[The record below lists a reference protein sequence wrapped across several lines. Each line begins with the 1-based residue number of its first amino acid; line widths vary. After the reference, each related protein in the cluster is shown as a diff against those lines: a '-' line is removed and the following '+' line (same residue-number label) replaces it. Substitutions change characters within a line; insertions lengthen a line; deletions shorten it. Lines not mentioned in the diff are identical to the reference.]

1 MENNELEEM
10 RAQLATLNEKLENES
25 IVDER
30 LVSEATKK
38 HISELQRKLIGRI
51 VLFGVLAPFLS
62 YFLGLYFGLWCLG
75 IVILSIYVYQMTG
88 KTYSISMSVTEYTQR
103 IRKALKTYKKANK
116 FLWIFSISFLM
127 LFAIIIAIMLVIQN
141 EMVRGLGVFFVSLII
156 AIIMW
161 VSYYISNVYVSP
173 DVELMLEQVLEDLEK
188 EEQQSDGKGINR
200 QNF

>member
-10 RAQLATLNEKLENES
+10 RAQLATLNEKLDNES

-38 HISELQRKLIGRI
+38 HLSELQRKLIGRI

-75 IVILSIYVYQMTG
+75 IVVLSIYVYLMTH
-88 KTYSISMSVTEYTQR
+88 KTISASMNVTEYVQR
-103 IRKALKTYKKANK
+103 IRKALKTFKKANK
-116 FLWIFSISFLM
+116 FLWVFSISFLV
-127 LFAIIIAIMLVIQN
+127 LFAIVLAIYLAIHN
-141 EMVRGLGVFFVSLII
+141 ELARGLGVFFVSLII

-173 DVELMLEQVLEDLEK
+173 DVELMLEQVLEDL
-188 EEQQSDGKGINR
+188 GKDSNDSTTS
-200 QNF
+200 

>member
-1 MENNELEEM
+1 METNELEEM
-10 RAQLATLNEKLENES
+10 KAQLATLNEKLEGES

-30 LVSEATKK
+30 LLGEATKK
-38 HISELQRKLIGRI
+38 HLSKLQRKLMGRI
-51 VLFGVLAPFLS
+51 IMFTMLAPFLY

-75 IVILSIYVYQMTG
+75 IVILSIYVYRMTG
-88 KTYSISMSVTEYTQR
+88 KTYSISMTVTEYTHR

-127 LFAIIIAIMLVIQN
+127 LFAIIIAVMLVIQN
-141 EMVRGLGVFFVSLII
+141 EIVRGLGVFFVSLII

-173 DVELMLEQVLEDLEK
+173 DVELMLEQVLEDLGK
-188 EEQQSDGKGINR
+188 DEQDA
-200 QNF
+200 

>member
-75 IVILSIYVYQMTG
+75 IVVLSIYVYLMTH
-88 KTYSISMSVTEYTQR
+88 KTISASMNVTEYVQR
-103 IRKALKTYKKANK
+103 IRKALKTFKKANK
-116 FLWIFSISFLM
+116 FLWVFSISFLV
-127 LFAIIIAIMLVIQN
+127 LFAIVLAIYLAIHN
-141 EMVRGLGVFFVSLII
+141 ELARGLGVFFVSLFI

-173 DVELMLEQVLEDLEK
+173 DVELMLEQVLEDL
-188 EEQQSDGKGINR
+188 GKDSNDSATS
-200 QNF
+200 

>member
-51 VLFGVLAPFLS
+51 VMFTVLAPLLC

-75 IVILSIYVYQMTG
+75 IVILSIYVYRMTG

-161 VSYYISNVYVSP
+161 VSHYISNVYVSP
-173 DVELMLEQVLEDLEK
+173 DVELMLEMVLEDL
-188 EEQQSDGKGINR
+188 GKDN
-200 QNF
+200 QDA

>member
-173 DVELMLEQVLEDLEK
+173 DVELILEMVLEDLEK
-188 EEQQSDGKGINR
+188 DSNDSATS
-200 QNF
+200 

>member
-1 MENNELEEM
+1 METRELEEM
-10 RAQLATLNEKLENES
+10 KVQLAVLNGKLENER

-30 LVSEATKK
+30 LLGEATKK
-38 HISELQRKLIGRI
+38 HLSELQRKLIGRI
-51 VLFGVLAPFLS
+51 IMFTILAPFLY

-75 IVILSIYVYQMTG
+75 IVILSIYVYRMTG
-88 KTYSISMSVTEYTQR
+88 KTYSISMTVTEYTQR

-127 LFAIIIAIMLVIQN
+127 LFAIIIAVMLVIQN
-141 EMVRGLGVFFVSLII
+141 EIVRGLGVFFVSLII

-173 DVELMLEQVLEDLEK
+173 DVELMLEQVLEDLE
-188 EEQQSDGKGINR
+188 S
-200 QNF
+200 

>member
-10 RAQLATLNEKLENES
+10 KAQLATLNEKLENES

-75 IVILSIYVYQMTG
+75 IVVLSIYVYLMTH
-88 KTYSISMSVTEYTQR
+88 KTISASMNVTEYVQR
-103 IRKALKTYKKANK
+103 IRKALKTFKKANK
-116 FLWIFSISFLM
+116 FLWVFSISFLV
-127 LFAIIIAIMLVIQN
+127 LFAIVLAIYLAIHN
-141 EMVRGLGVFFVSLII
+141 ELARGLGVFFVSLIT

-173 DVELMLEQVLEDLEK
+173 DVELMLEMVLEDLEK
-188 EEQQSDGKGINR
+188 DSNDSATS
-200 QNF
+200 

>member
-38 HISELQRKLIGRI
+38 HLSELQRKLIGRI

-75 IVILSIYVYQMTG
+75 IVVLSIYVYLMTH
-88 KTYSISMSVTEYTQR
+88 KTISASMNVTEYVQR
-103 IRKALKTYKKANK
+103 IRKALKTFKKANR
-116 FLWIFSISFLM
+116 FMWILSVLLILAFGTYVLIYV
-127 LFAIIIAIMLVIQN
+127 LVSHSSN
-141 EMVRGLGVFFVSLII
+141 LGQAFVVFFVCCFI
-156 AIIMW
+156 ALIMW
-161 VSYYISNVYVSP
+161 VSYYIGNVYVSP
-173 DVELMLEQVLEDLEK
+173 DVELMLEMVLEDL
-188 EEQQSDGKGINR
+188 GKDSNDSTTS
-200 QNF
+200 

>member
-10 RAQLATLNEKLENES
+10 RAQLATLNEKLDNES

-38 HISELQRKLIGRI
+38 HLSELQRKLIGRI

-75 IVILSIYVYQMTG
+75 IVVLSIYVYLMTH
-88 KTYSISMSVTEYTQR
+88 KTISASMNVTEYVQR
-103 IRKALKTYKKANK
+103 IRKALKTYKKANR
-116 FLWIFSISFLM
+116 FMWILSVLLILAFGTYVLIYV
-127 LFAIIIAIMLVIQN
+127 LVSHSSN
-141 EMVRGLGVFFVSLII
+141 LGQAFVVFFVCCFI
-156 AIIMW
+156 ALIMW
-161 VSYYISNVYVSP
+161 VSYYIGNVYVSP

-188 EEQQSDGKGINR
+188 DSNDSATS
-200 QNF
+200 

>member
-38 HISELQRKLIGRI
+38 HLSELQRKLIGRI

-75 IVILSIYVYQMTG
+75 IVVLSIYVYLMTH
-88 KTYSISMSVTEYTQR
+88 KTISASMNVTEYVQR
-103 IRKALKTYKKANK
+103 IRKALKTFKKANK
-116 FLWIFSISFLM
+116 FLWVFSISFLV
-127 LFAIIIAIMLVIQN
+127 LFAIVLAIYLAIHN
-141 EMVRGLGVFFVSLII
+141 ELARGLGVFFVSLFI

-173 DVELMLEQVLEDLEK
+173 DVELMLEQVLEDLENDN
-188 EEQQSDGKGINR
+188 QDA
-200 QNF
+200 